1 MRQNLFGSPINARG
15 DVLGCAQCP
24 LDGTTRKML
33 GLTRVTGRRAMLW
46 SQQPGPEDTKGGLEM
61 TGPPGELLWRAL
73 RPMGLGRESFDIQ
86 SVVRCRPVGDRGV
99 DRPPVAR
106 ELQCCSPYNDE
117 ALRLNRGTA
126 VVHLVLGETAGI
138 QLLGSEFRKD
148 APVVW
153 HEPWDAYAVLVP
165 HPKFILTQ
173 GAEKAPWSW
182 RSWVSRFQALRAV
195 LDHPGRYGHLL
206 AQDNR
211 TVRTP
216 REFDEMERDLRS
228 EQKLGRRVS
237 FDIEDD
243 SWGGEVRDNRML
255 VAGFGTGS
263 FKDPADFRSW
273 TGRNWSVVL
282 DHPESGHT
290 PRSLRAMQDRVKALV
305 EDATLKKALQ
315 NGASDTEACKVQ
327 LGARLRGYDYDTQ
340 HGTYLRYSFLR
351 SCKLEDLTSLFFPEF
366 CDYKGV
372 VDPWSGDYSKA
383 PLDKLL
389 LRNQG
394 DVAVTKRLEA
404 RFSPEVRQPLVKV
417 YIHAGMTLSKMES
430 RGPVLDQENWD
441 KAEAAV
447 PKMLKKLDT
456 QLGGMALEGGE
467 HSFTCT
473 DAQVATLVYDT
484 LGIKPVKVPVRT
496 GSGRPVMTET
506 RSTGKVIMQ
515 QLEAERPHA
524 VFPLV
529 AARRALSK
537 IKGTYMEGYA
547 RCAKL
552 FGGELR
558 TRWKLNTVTGRLTS
572 SGNNEGGMNLQNLH
586 GNKLLQNML
595 VSCRNWRDAILGAL
609 DDILDL
615 EVFLVVDC
623 SQAEIR
629 ALAEL
634 SGDPVM
640 IRLLQEAAADR
651 KNKMKDFHSLNG
663 HMLTGRPIEQISTD
677 KGLRRSVKN
686 LIFGIIFGKAEGGMY
701 EYVVQKIR
709 AVEGKD
715 ADLTGITK
723 PRIAAL
729 YKKFFSVYGGI
740 RKWIEK
746 QRDLAER
753 LGYVETLFGFRRHIR
768 SDDTERKTYAGNQA
782 INSPVQGTAHTYM
795 LIALA
800 LLDLKPVTYNR
811 LLKCIMEVHDALYFK
826 VKLRHLV
833 EAHAQLISLFET
845 DTVEYARRAF
855 GLKLRVPLLV
865 DAEAGFCMG
874 SLVGYEGAP
883 LPEFLAAWRAKH
895 AETDKKSWEDFM
907 PDIEAPETV

>member
-1 MRQNLFGSPINARG
+1 MRQNLFGSPISARG
-15 DVLGCAQCP
+15 DVLGCSQCP
-24 LDGTTRKML
+24 LDGTTKKVQNLVRIK
-33 GLTRVTGRRAMLW
+33 GRPAMLW
-46 SQQPGPEDTKGGLEM
+46 SQQPGSEDTRNGLEL
-61 TGPPGELLWRAL
+61 TGAPGELLWRAL
-73 RPMGLGRESFDIQ
+73 KPHGLTRDSFDVQNI
-86 SVVRCRPVGDRGV
+86 VRCRPMDERGV
-99 DRPPVAR
+99 DRPPQAR
-106 ELQCCSPYNDE
+106 ELQCCSPFSDE
-117 ALRLNRGTA
+117 ALRLNRGA
-126 VVHLVLGETAGI
+126 AKVHLVLGELAGS
-138 QLLGSEFRKD
+138 QLLGTAFRKD
-148 APVVW
+148 APVIW
-153 HEPWDAYAVLVP
+153 HASWDAYVVLAP
-165 HPKFILTQ
+165 HPKFIITQ

-182 RSWVSRFQALRAV
+182 RSWTSRFRAVRAV
-195 LDHPGRYGHLL
+195 LDHPGRFGHLL

-216 REFDEMERDLRS
+216 EEFDEMERDLRS
-228 EQKLGRRVS
+228 ESRSGRRVS
-237 FDIEDD
+237 MDIEDD
-243 SWGGEVRDNRML
+243 SWGGAARGNRML
-255 VAGFGTGS
+255 LAGFGTGQ
-263 FKDPADFRSW
+263 FKDKDDFRSW

-290 PRSLRAMQDRVKALV
+290 KKSLAAMQARVRALV
-305 EDATLKKALQ
+305 EDDTLKKALQ
-315 NGASDTEACKVQ
+315 NGASDTAACRAQ

-351 SCKLEDLTSLFFPEF
+351 SCALEDLTYLFFPEF
-366 CDYKGV
+366 CDYKDV
-372 VDPWSGDYSKA
+372 VEAWAGDYSKA
-383 PLDKLL
+383 PLDALL

-404 RFSPEVRQPLVKV
+404 RFSPEVTQPLVKV
-417 YIHAGMTLSKMES
+417 YIHAGMTLNRMEK
-430 RGPVLDQENWD
+430 RGPTLDRENWD
-441 KAEAAV
+441 RAEAAV
-447 PKMLKKLDT
+447 PKMLKKLDRK
-456 QLGGMALEGGE
+456 LGKMASEGE
-467 HSFTCT
+467 YNFTCT
-473 DAQVATLVYDT
+473 DAQVAALVYDT
-484 LGIKPVKVPVRT
+484 LRIKPVKVQVRT
-496 GSGRPVMTET
+496 GGGRPEMRET

-515 QLEAERPHA
+515 QLEAETKHP
-524 VFPLV
+524 VFALV
-529 AARRALSK
+529 SARRALSK
-537 IKGTYMEGYA
+537 IKGTYLKGYA
-547 RCAKL
+547 RCAHM

-572 SGNNEGGMNLQNLH
+572 SGGGEGGMNLQNLH

-595 VSCRNWRDAILGAL
+595 VSCANWRDAILGDL
-609 DDILDL
+609 DRILDL

-640 IRLLQEAAADR
+640 IRLLQDAAADR

-663 HMLTGRPIEQISTD
+663 HMLTGRPVEQISTD

-686 LIFGIIFGKAEGGMY
+686 LIFGIIFGKAENGMY

-729 YKKFFSVYGGI
+729 YKKFFSVYSGVK
-740 RKWIEK
+740 KWIER
-746 QRDLAER
+746 QRTLGER

-768 SDDTERKTYAGNQA
+768 TDDVERKTYTGNQS

-800 LLDLKPVTYNR
+800 LLDLRPVTYSR
-811 LLKCIMEVHDALYFK
+811 LLNCIMEVHDALYFK

-833 EAHAQLISLFET
+833 EAHAQLIKLFET
-845 DTVEYARRAF
+845 DVVDYARRAF

-874 SLVGYEGAP
+874 SLVAYEGEGLA
-883 LPEFLAAWRAKH
+883 EFLDAWRAKQS
-895 AETDKKSWEDFM
+895 EMDKKSWDDLM
-907 PDIEAPETV
+907 PTFD